1 IVGNAQ
7 LPPCDHLRYA
17 MKDKPPRRG
26 VVNSDIE
33 CANCGTKITSAWRRS
48 AEGESE
54 CNACNLFFRKNGR
67 KRPAWMRRDTITRRY
82 RLSRCNL
89 CEAHAKRNPTDYRQ
103 IQKAATRHCQN
114 DELSSEGAITQT
126 IIVQPSNPTCPQSTA
141 AQNSFVPYMPR
152 ALSTFISSS
161 VHYNTQNS
169 MVMSY
174 ATERGVS
181 SAINIEQQSSP
192 SGVSDQ
198 LTTPLNSNENVMKHD
213 AVKEQASPIDQNT
226 GDRQKEAYQS
236 FIENAVQQ
244 ELVRT
249 DMLNN
254 NQFEDKYG
262 EAYST
267 RKK

>member
-1 IVGNAQ
+1 MSNWLDFPHIEAPRTWGAVVCAERLVEPAIKKKVPDLQPRTCIFSFRVTDLHGPLSYTMTMATVTAPIRPPPVPSATPRSNIVGNAQ

-26 VVNSDIE
+26 VVNADIE

-126 IIVQPSNPTCPQSTA
+126 N
-141 AQNSFVPYMPR
+141 
-152 ALSTFISSS
+152 
-161 VHYNTQNS
+161 H
-169 MVMSY
+169 
-174 ATERGVS
+174 S
-181 SAINIEQQSSP
+181 SAI
-192 SGVSDQ
+192 
-198 LTTPLNSNENVMKHD
+198 
-213 AVKEQASPIDQNT
+213 
-226 GDRQKEAYQS
+226 
-236 FIENAVQQ
+236 
-244 ELVRT
+244 
-249 DMLNN
+249 
-254 NQFEDKYG
+254 
-262 EAYST
+262 
-267 RKK
+267 